1 MKTILLKYLMSLTF
15 IGISFMFDMQ
25 IAIAHGEKN
34 LEPFVRMRSIQW
46 YDVEW
51 SKQQINVNEEVV
63 ITGKFHVA
71 EDWPASL
78 PKPNAAFLNIATP
91 GPVLIRTERYLNGKP
106 WVNSS
111 ALQLG
116 GDYNFKV
123 VLKGRVPGRYH
134 IHPFFNLE
142 NAGQVMGPGGWLEI
156 SGNASDFSNKLT
168 TINGE
173 VVDMEN
179 YGLTNGVLWHL
190 FWGVLATA
198 WLLWWLR
205 RPLFI
210 PRYRMVEAG
219 MEDELVTPQDRN
231 ISKVLLVAVPIIVL
245 TANQITANQYSNTI
259 PLQTGIDQILPLPAR
274 VNTEAVVID
283 TVKAELNVSNRSL
296 KMRVKISNNTD
307 KPLEIGEFTTANVR
321 FINPNKSDQG
331 QNLDRPLV
339 APEGLSLSDNTSI
352 QPGETRELTL
362 TAQDALWESQSLL
375 GLINDA
381 DSHIGGLLFL
391 YDSDGKR
398 YITSIAAATVPI
410 FN

>member
-1 MKTILLKYLMSLTF
+1 
-15 IGISFMFDMQ
+15 
-25 IAIAHGEKN
+25 
-34 LEPFVRMRSIQW
+34 
-46 YDVEW
+46 
-51 SKQQINVNEEVV
+51 
-63 ITGKFHVA
+63 
-71 EDWPASL
+71 
-78 PKPNAAFLNIATP
+78 
-91 GPVLIRTERYLNGKP
+91 
-106 WVNSS
+106 
-111 ALQLG
+111 
-116 GDYNFKV
+116 
-123 VLKGRVPGRYH
+123 
-134 IHPFFNLE
+134 
-142 NAGQVMGPGGWLEI
+142 
-156 SGNASDFSNKLT
+156 
-168 TINGE
+168 
-173 VVDMEN
+173 
-179 YGLTNGVLWHL
+179 
-190 FWGVLATA
+190 
-198 WLLWWLR
+198 
-205 RPLFI
+205 
-210 PRYRMVEAG
+210 MVEAG

-245 TANQITANQYSNTI
+245 TANQITANQYPNTI
-259 PLQTGIDQILPLPAR
+259 PLQTGIDQILPLPAQ

-307 KPLEIGEFTTANVR
+307 KPLEIGEFTTANIR

-331 QNLDRPLV
+331 YNLDRPLV
-339 APEGLSLSDNTSI
+339 APEGLRLSDDISI